1 MTGRPVTDPLSEGSG
16 PVGSVPDDDV
26 DRPTATTGG
35 AGAGAQWVDW
45 RAAAT
50 IAARLGSPGPGTTGS
65 EAADLVAELRDAAAR
80 AAAPVVEA
88 SHLGGLVTPAQAR
101 GPVPVLVVDR
111 AGWGRANAQSMS
123 AMTARV
129 MPPAPRGVA
138 TATQVAATAE
148 VAGVLAF
155 LSRKV
160 LGQFDPY
167 GDPTAATGGRLLLA
181 APNVLEVERSL
192 GAVPAD
198 FRLWVCLHE
207 LTHAFQFA
215 AAPWLAEHLLER
227 TARLTGSLVG
237 RPGSGDD
244 ESTGLG
250 RRFLTLVTGVAAAV
264 VGRPG
269 ASLVEAA
276 LTPRERARLADVT
289 AVMALLEGHAD
300 VMMDDV
306 GPEVVPSVASLRTS
320 FDARRG
326 SATGWA
332 RVMNRLLGM
341 EAKLAQ
347 YRDGAAFVRAVVD
360 VVGHDGLNVVWTAP
374 EHLPRAAEISEP
386 ALWLRRVHG

>member
-1 MTGRPVTDPLSEGSG
+1 VTP
-16 PVGSVPDDDV
+16 
-26 DRPTATTGG
+26 GG
-35 AGAGAQWVDW
+35 AGTGAQWVDW

-50 IAARLGSPGPGTTGS
+50 IAARLGSPGPGTTGA

-111 AGWGRANAQSMS
+111 AGWGRANAQSM
-123 AMTARV
+123 AVMTARV

-138 TATQVAATAE
+138 TAAQVAATAE

-167 GDPTAATGGRLLLA
+167 GGPTATTGGRLLLA

-215 AAPWLAEHLLER
+215 AAPWLAAHLLEQ

-237 RPGSGDD
+237 HAGPEHGDGD
-244 ESTGLG
+244 ASEEGTSLA
-250 RRFLTLVTGVAAAV
+250 RRFLTLVRGVAAAV

-306 GPEVVPSVASLRTS
+306 GPEVVPTVASLRTS
-320 FDARRG
+320 FDERRG

-332 RVMNRLLGM
+332 RVLGRLLGM

-360 VVGHDGLNVVWTAP
+360 VVGHDGLNVVWAAP

-386 ALWLRRVHG
+386 ALWVRRVHG

>member
-1 MTGRPVTDPLSEGSG
+1 VSAAASGTAGTAAGRPVQGVASSG
-16 PVGSVPDDDV
+16 
-26 DRPTATTGG
+26 
-35 AGAGAQWVDW
+35 WVDW

-50 IAARLGSPGPGTTGS
+50 LAARLGSPGPDASRDEVT
-65 EAADLVAELRDAAAR
+65 ELVDELRDAAAR

-88 SHLGGLVTPAQAR
+88 SRLAGLVTTAQAR

-123 AMTARV
+123 VMTARV
-129 MPPAPRGVA
+129 MPAAPEGGAA

-148 VAGVLAF
+148 VAAILAF

-167 GDPTAATGGRLLLA
+167 GGPTAATGGRLLLV
-181 APNVLEVERSL
+181 APNVLAVERSL
-192 GAVPAD
+192 DAVPAD

-215 AAPWLAEHLLER
+215 AAPWLVDHLLTE
-227 TARLTGSLVG
+227 TGRLTGTLIGSRSKGVDPDA
-237 RPGSGDD
+237 RPTGDD
-244 ESTGLG
+244 AAPTESMSAG
-250 RRFLTLVTGVAAAV
+250 RRFLALVRGVGAAV

-269 ASLVEAA
+269 ASLVDAA
-276 LTPRERARLADVT
+276 LTPAERERLADVT

-306 GPEVVPSVASLRTS
+306 GPEVVPSVAYLRAA
-320 FDARRG
+320 FDKRRA
-326 SATGWA
+326 SPTGAA

-341 EAKLAQ
+341 EAKMAQ
-347 YRDGAAFVRAVVD
+347 YRDGATFVRGVID
-360 VVGHDGLNVVWTAP
+360 VVGHDGLNVVWTSP
-374 EHLPRAAEISEP
+374 EHLPRAAEIAEP
-386 ALWLRRVHG
+386 ALWVRRVHG